1 MLRPL
6 KQSDFSAV
14 KRLFHEA
21 FDQSEDKHLHPVW
34 KQRREDA
41 SLGIWRSD
49 CLVAAA
55 IVRGTMLEYI
65 CVSSTARGSG
75 IGTQL
80 LQAVMALSPALHLT
94 PVNDPRVIRWYES
107 QGFRLSSQ
115 NPRGDRKV
123 YVRHPYHLRSK
134 GPPPTHANT
143 QLDQYC
149 DREGPVSPS
158 NHGVAMHVRLPRLL
172 V

>member
-6 KQSDFSAV
+6 KQIDFSAV

-41 SLGIWRSD
+41 SLGIWHGD

-115 NPRGDRKV
+115 NSRGDRKI
-123 YVRHPYHLRSK
+123 YVRHPYQLRSK
-134 GPPPTHANT
+134 GPIPAMT
-143 QLDQYC
+143 QVDRDC
-149 DREGPVSPS
+149 DHDRKGPVSPS

>member
-1 MLRPL
+1 MLQPL

-21 FDQSEDKHLHPVW
+21 FDPSEDKHLHPVW
-34 KQRREDA
+34 KGRREDA
-41 SLGIWRSD
+41 SLGVWQGGY
-49 CLVAAA
+49 LMGAAL
-55 IVRGTMLEYI
+55 VRGTMLEYI
-65 CVSSTARGSG
+65 CVSTAARGSG

-107 QGFRLSSQ
+107 QGFCLSSI
-115 NPRGDRKV
+115 RGDRKV
-123 YVRHPYHLRSK
+123 YARHPYNLRSK
-134 GPPPTHANT
+134 GPIHVVV
-143 QLDQYC
+143 

-158 NHGVAMHVRLPRLL
+158 NHGVSMHVRMPRLS

>member
-6 KQSDFSAV
+6 KQADFSAV
-14 KRLFHEA
+14 KRLFHES
-21 FDQSEDKHLHPVW
+21 FDPSEDKHLHPVW
-34 KQRREDA
+34 KRRREDA
-41 SLGIWRSD
+41 SLGIWHGD

-55 IVRGTMLEYI
+55 IVRDHMLEYI
-65 CVSSTARGSG
+65 CVSSTARGGG

-80 LQAVMALSPALHLT
+80 LQAVIALSPALHLT

-115 NPRGDRKV
+115 NSRGDRKV
-123 YVRHPYHLRSK
+123 YARHPYQLRSK
-134 GPPPTHANT
+134 GPPMDAKIHGY
-143 QLDQYC
+143 DC
-149 DREGPVSPS
+149 ECKGPVSPS
-158 NHGVAMHVRLPRLL
+158 NHGVAMHVRLPRLS

>member
-6 KQSDFSAV
+6 KQTDFSAV

-21 FDQSEDKHLHPVW
+21 FDPSEDKHLHPVW

-41 SLGIWRSD
+41 SLGIWRD
-49 CLVAAA
+49 GCLMGAAL
-55 IVRGTMLEYI
+55 VRGTMLEYI
-65 CVSSTARGSG
+65 CVSTAARGGG

-107 QGFRLSSQ
+107 QGFRLSSV
-115 NPRGDRKV
+115 RGDRKV
-123 YVRHPYHLRSK
+123 YAKHPHQLRSK
-134 GPPPTHANT
+134 GPIPVMSH
-143 QLDQYC
+143 DEEGDC
-149 DREGPVSPS
+149 DRDREGPVSPS
-158 NHGVAMHVRLPRLL
+158 NHGVAMHVRLPRLS

>member
-6 KQSDFSAV
+6 KQADFSAV
-14 KRLFHEA
+14 KRLFHES
-21 FDQSEDKHLHPVW
+21 FDPSEDKHLHPVW

-41 SLGIWRSD
+41 SLGIWRGD
-49 CLVAAA
+49 CLIAAA
-55 IVRGTMLEYI
+55 IVRGHMLEYI

-80 LQAVMALSPALHLT
+80 LQAVIALSPALHLT

-107 QGFRLSSQ
+107 QGFRLSSV
-115 NPRGDRKV
+115 RGDRKI
-123 YVRHPYHLRSK
+123 YVCHPYQLRSK
-134 GPPPTHANT
+134 GPPTGVKT
-143 QLDQYC
+143 YDRERE
-149 DREGPVSPS
+149 REGPVSPS
-158 NHGVAMHVRLPRLL
+158 NHGVAMHVRLPRLS

>member
-6 KQSDFSAV
+6 KQTDFSAV

-21 FDQSEDKHLHPVW
+21 FDPTEDKHLHPVW
-34 KQRREDA
+34 RQRREGA
-41 SLGIWRSD
+41 SLGIWCD
-49 CLVAAA
+49 GCLMGAAL
-55 IVRGTMLEYI
+55 VRGTMLEYI
-65 CVSSTARGSG
+65 CVSTASRGG
-75 IGTQL
+75 GFGTQL

-107 QGFRLSSQ
+107 QGFRLSSV
-115 NPRGDRKV
+115 RGDRKV
-123 YVRHPYHLRSK
+123 YAKHPYHLRSK
-134 GPPPTHANT
+134 GPIPVMHHERNR
-143 QLDQYC
+143 DRDR

-158 NHGVAMHVRLPRLL
+158 NHGVAMHVRPPQLS